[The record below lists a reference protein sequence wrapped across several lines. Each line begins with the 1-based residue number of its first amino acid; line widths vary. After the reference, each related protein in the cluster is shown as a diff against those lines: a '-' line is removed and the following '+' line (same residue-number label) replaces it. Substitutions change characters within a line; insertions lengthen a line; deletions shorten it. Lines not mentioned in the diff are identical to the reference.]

1 MRVKKKSFRFVYTK
15 RLNIIIMRLNSAKI
29 KNILR
34 MIKDGE
40 SYDLIAL
47 KYDKEVKDIKR
58 IERKYILLDA

>member
-1 MRVKKKSFRFVYTK
+1 
-15 RLNIIIMRLNSAKI
+15 MRLNSAKI
-29 KNILR
+29 KDILR
-34 MIKDGE
+34 MIRDGK